1 MLNLFLLLLTPL
13 ILFVPFDSTLAQIPS
28 VAHTDQEPSSLKTRT
43 TADEDHNFLVPYSAD
58 EETPASSLQDS
69 LIGTWVLK
77 SFQCEDGTAVPDDQP
92 QNPFASLTEPPTKTF
107 AHNNKFE
114 DSVLIPLGRDV
125 TCKTIGNGFYIVD
138 EGILVIF
145 LDELTSPDCPGLV
158 QSFNASLEDNNL
170 FEYEITMPKKN
181 QFVLLQPLKQGET
194 DFRCGQ
200 DKRVAEVWEKT
211 SL

>member
-13 ILFVPFDSTLAQIPS
+13 ILFVHSESARAQTPS
-28 VAHTDQEPSSLKTRT
+28 VTHTDQESSSLKTHST
-43 TADEDHNFLVPYSAD
+43 TND
-58 EETPASSLQDS
+58 TPNPVLPHSSENKTPTNSLQDS
-69 LIGTWVLK
+69 LIGTWALK
-77 SFQCEDGTAVPDDQP
+77 SFQCEDGTPVPDDQP
-92 QNPFASLTEPPTKTF
+92 HNPFASLAEPPTKTF

-125 TCKTIGNGFYIVD
+125 TCKTIGNGFYLVD
-138 EGILVIF
+138 ESVLVIF

-158 QSFNASLEDNNL
+158 QSFNASLEENNL